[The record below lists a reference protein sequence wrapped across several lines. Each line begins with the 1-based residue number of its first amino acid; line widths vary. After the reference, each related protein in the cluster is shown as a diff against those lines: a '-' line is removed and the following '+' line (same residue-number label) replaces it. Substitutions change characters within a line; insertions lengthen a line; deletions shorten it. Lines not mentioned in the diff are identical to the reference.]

1 MVITTTASMTLAAT
15 SATAGPR
22 KRNKRSNAP
31 SKTVKMPHKRG
42 GTCIKHGGRYKR
54 RYYCSVDGCTRYPKR
69 GGLCKSH
76 GAKITRPLCQIEGC
90 TNVETNKGVC
100 IRHGAKVKL
109 CSVTNCPNQS
119 LKGGVCW
126 SHGAK
131 NTKVKKKCSVEDC
144 DSHAY
149 TRGLCTKH
157 GAKRCSVGGC
167 PNQAKPGGMCITHG
181 ATPVKRKLCSISG
194 CPNQSKIEGYCKRHK
209 TMITNAEKEATTIIE
224 APPGILGLTLKIDNK
239 LGGAKVAA
247 IQSDS
252 TVRGRIEVGDRIIS
266 IDDHVITQI
275 SDFGVNSHKT
285 RLLRVAVR
293 NALETVLFKEVSD
306 LGERMKM
313 NLSGTEIAAMSS
325 QIQRLIQSQEES
337 LNREAAL
344 STQLK
349 RAAAKEK
356 ALEAQLKEWKSRA
369 KEWKDENATL
379 KASLAREQRRA
390 KKCPTCKE

>member
-1 MVITTTASMTLAAT
+1 
-15 SATAGPR
+15 
-22 KRNKRSNAP
+22 
-31 SKTVKMPHKRG
+31 
-42 GTCIKHGGRYKR
+42 
-54 RYYCSVDGCTRYPKR
+54 
-69 GGLCKSH
+69 
-76 GAKITRPLCQIEGC
+76 
-90 TNVETNKGVC
+90 
-100 IRHGAKVKL
+100 
-109 CSVTNCPNQS
+109 
-119 LKGGVCW
+119 
-126 SHGAK
+126 
-131 NTKVKKKCSVEDC
+131 
-144 DSHAY
+144 
-149 TRGLCTKH
+149 
-157 GAKRCSVGGC
+157 
-167 PNQAKPGGMCITHG
+167 
-181 ATPVKRKLCSISG
+181 
-194 CPNQSKIEGYCKRHK
+194 
-209 TMITNAEKEATTIIE
+209 MITNAEKEATTIIE